1 MKKFFKYSMMF
12 AAALT
17 LAMGFT
23 SCSDDDNSDAIT
35 FDSSVLSKVNTEY
48 VDNTVVPT
56 YRKLADYSG
65 DLVDAVTSMK
75 DDAGVENAC
84 NIWKSSRKWW
94 EFSEAFLFGPAGNF
108 AIDPHIDT
116 WPFDKAAF
124 DNMMSKYHPATNE
137 ADAKNIDETITRTQ
151 SLTGFHAVEYLI
163 FRDGQPRKFSA
174 LTADEIYFIKAAA
187 LDLYL
192 NSLKLVSAWGGEVSE
207 AEQAML
213 DDDEFESKNY
223 GEEFKNAG
231 KSGSNY
237 TSVILATRQIIAGAQ
252 DIIGEVCD
260 SKIGSPAKGD
270 DPNYIESPN
279 AHNSIQDFYD
289 NIMSC
294 KHALYGGCDVDGTT
308 PKASSLIGV
317 FLAKSETKEAA
328 EDVMAKLENALTKID
343 SMKKPFV
350 LYYTDQSAIDAM
362 AALKELNTSLQNLD
376 DILDQAELK

>member
-260 SKIGSPAKGD
+260 SKIGSPATGD

-317 FLAKSETKEAA
+317 CLAKSETKEAA
-328 EDVMAKLENALTKID
+328 EDVMTKLENALTKID

-350 LYYTDQSAIDAM
+350 LYYTDQSAKDAM

>member
-1 MKKFFKYSMMF
+1 MKKIFKYSMMF

-23 SCSDDDNSDAIT
+23 SCSDDDNDDAIT
-35 FDSSVLSKVNTEY
+35 FESSVLSKVNTEY
-48 VDNTVVPT
+48 VDNTIVPT
-56 YRKLADYSG
+56 YRTLADYSG
-65 DLVDAVTSMK
+65 QLVDAVTSMK

-94 EFSEAFLFGPAGNF
+94 EFSEAFLFGAAGDF

-137 ADAKNIDETITRTQ
+137 EDAKNIDETIRGTQ

-174 LTADEIYFIKAAA
+174 LSADEIYFIKSAA

-207 AEQAML
+207 AEQALL
-213 DDDEFESKNY
+213 DDNEFDSKNY

-237 TSVILATRQIIAGAQ
+237 TSVMLATRQIIAGAQ
-252 DIIGEVCD
+252 DIIGEVSD
-260 SKIGSPAKGD
+260 SKIGSPATGE

-279 AHNSIQDFYD
+279 AYNSIQDFYD

-294 KHALYGGCDVDGTT
+294 KHALYGGYDVDGKT
-308 PKASSLIGV
+308 PKSSSLIGV
-317 FLAKSETKEAA
+317 CLAKSETKAAA
-328 EDVMAKLENALTKID
+328 EDVMEKLENALTKID

-350 LYYTDQSAIDAM
+350 LYYTDQSAKDAM
-362 AALKELNTSLQNLD
+362 SALNDLNTSLQKLD
-376 DILDQAELK
+376 DILSGAELK